1 MAEWLDRQSE
11 ITCSWLRDLID
22 KVWCVENMSQYR
34 AEKTNYRRR
43 ALLITVIAIIIVYVM
58 WNIPALSMIL
68 YPLRLFTTYVH
79 EAGHAV
85 ATIISGGHVLGFLVS
100 PDGSGL
106 TTRAGGWDWLIGP
119 AGYLGAALFG
129 SALFYVIN
137 RMPRYVNG
145 IAVLLGAAMV
155 IFTVLFARSDEQGL
169 PVALLLGV
177 GAGMLL
183 IVLGMRVHGAI
194 TLLILNVL
202 AVSTALEAF
211 FDLRYLIWASGAS
224 RGAVMNDA
232 AQFSQRV
239 TPLIPPALIALIWA
253 AIAIIMFGIA
263 LYYGVWKPFRQEI
276 DDSYNAMIRR

>member
-1 MAEWLDRQSE
+1 M
-11 ITCSWLRDLID
+11 
-22 KVWCVENMSQYR
+22 KNMSETR
-34 AEKTNYRRR
+34 AKNPNYRRR
-43 ALLITVIAIIIVYVM
+43 TLLITVIAILIVYVL
-58 WNIPALSMIL
+58 WNIPALSIVL

-85 ATIISGGHVLGFLVS
+85 ATIISGGQVIGFLVS

-106 TTRAGGWDWLIGP
+106 MTRAGGWDWLIGP

-129 SALFYVIN
+129 SVLFYVVN
-137 RMPRYVNG
+137 RMPRFVNG
-145 IAVLLGAAMV
+145 IAVMLGGSIAV
-155 IFTVLFARSDEQGL
+155 FTVLFARSDEQGL
-169 PVALLLGV
+169 PVALLIGV
-177 GAGMLL
+177 GAGVLL
-183 IVLGMRVHGAI
+183 IVLGLRVHGAI

-211 FDLRYLIWASGAS
+211 FDLRYLIWMSDAS

-239 TPLIPPALIALIWA
+239 TPLIPPSLIALTWA
-253 AIAIIMFGIA
+253 GIAIIMFGIA

-276 DDSYNAMIRR
+276 DASYNAIMGR